1 MDYKYIEQL
10 LERYWDGTTSPE
22 EECILR
28 TFFRQSDVP
37 AELLRYKALFNYED
51 TAAREEKLGDDFDR
65 RLLARVAAEAPVKA
79 RRVPMAVRLR
89 PLMRAA
95 ACVAVVVVVGNA
107 AQHSLAPAPQP
118 AWDYSTESYTDTY
131 SDPQVAYDE
140 SVDALR
146 RLSDGFRALG
156 DTTGAAV
163 DSLNPRTK

>member
-1 MDYKYIEQL
+1 MPPPAK
-10 LERYWDGTTSPE
+10 RRWATTS
-22 EECILR
+22 
-28 TFFRQSDVP
+28 
-37 AELLRYKALFNYED
+37 
-51 TAAREEKLGDDFDR
+51 TAASWHAWPPR
-65 RLLARVAAEAPVKA
+65 RRS
-79 RRVPMAVRLR
+79 R
-89 PLMRAA
+89 RAA
-95 ACVAVVVVVGNA
+95 CNA